1 MTLSKWKSI
10 TLFYLTAPS
19 QNGTMKPLLHRVGIH
34 PHGPRAT
41 VAMCKGLAEAVHT
54 ISRSLCG
61 LLCLSPSITIS
72 QSQELRHIHSVPL
85 SQPPLISSL
94 QSFSS
99 TLLSSELVSLHV
111 SPGGKI
117 NTGYGRFQ
125 TGVILRA
132 GNALGNFNLKLSQR
146 FRDVLVRV
154 MHKGTVLMDMSSRRH
169 STVHYDR
176 ERGHGR
182 E

>member
-99 TLLSSELVSLHV
+99 TAALV
-111 SPGGKI
+111 
-117 NTGYGRFQ
+117 R
-125 TGVILRA
+125 TGVAARQPWWQSQHRLWEISDRCYSA
-132 GNALGNFNLKLSQR
+132 SRKCTWKFQLKVIAAV
-146 FRDVLVRV
+146 F
-154 MHKGTVLMDMSSRRH
+154 MTF
-169 STVHYDR
+169 
-176 ERGHGR
+176 
-182 E
+182 